1 MKISTILDHIDS
13 GLMALPE
20 FQRGYV
26 WSRNQIR
33 GLFDSLYRCHPVG
46 GLLVWVTE
54 SQSADYRGDVELA
67 PGMVNLL
74 LDGQQRITTVYSVAR
89 GKPPAFFDRD
99 PSVFRGLHF
108 HLEDEQF
115 SFYQPVKMRDD
126 PLWMDVTTVLKN
138 RHVEYLI
145 SLNLPPEHLGT
156 YLERANRVHQIL
168 DREIHT
174 DQITGND
181 KSLDTV
187 VEIFN
192 QVNSGGTTLSKGD
205 LALAKICADW
215 PQARETMKRAIGKW
229 ADGGYKFSLD
239 WLLRS
244 VNTVLTGEA
253 KFQHLHDRTA
263 AEVQDALTRA
273 ETAID
278 NILYLIDSRLGLD
291 HDRVLFGRFAIP
303 VMVRYYDQ
311 RGGLGSARDMDKLA
325 FWFAQAGM
333 WGRFS
338 GSTETT
344 IDRNLEIL
352 DAEDGPL
359 DALLDDLRLW
369 HGDLSV
375 APDHFKGWSRGARF
389 YPVLYMLTRKNEA
402 MDWGTGLPLKHGM
415 WGKMN
420 QLEMHH
426 IFPKSRLYR
435 HESEL
440 YPDGYRRAEVNALAN
455 FCFLTK
461 DTNLKISN
469 RKPHEYLPE
478 VEAKHPGALRSQW
491 IPEDP
496 ELWKIENYPAF
507 LEARRELLADAAN
520 LLLEG
525 LLRGDTRWLGRQAS
539 AEPTPP
545 SETVPGGIGT
555 KDEEAAVVFI
565 NDWVTELGLPSGEVE
580 YEYSSLPA
588 SRLAV
593 FDIAWP
599 DGLQPGLS
607 QPVAVL
613 LDEDHDTLSLAGAS
627 DFRCF
632 TSVEAFLRYT
642 RVEINPSGSEP
653 APISA

>member
-13 GLMALPE
+13 GLLALPE

-26 WSRNQIR
+26 WNRGQIR
-33 GLFDSLYRCHPVG
+33 ALFDSLYRRHPVG

-74 LDGQQRITTVYSVAR
+74 LDGQQRITTIYSVAR
-89 GKPPAFFDRD
+89 GKPPVFFDRE
-99 PSVFRGLHF
+99 PSIFQGLHF
-108 HLEDEQF
+108 HLEDQQF

-126 PLWMDVTTVLKN
+126 PLWLDVTTVLKN
-138 RHVEYLI
+138 QHVEYLI
-145 SLNLPPEHLGT
+145 GLNLPPGDLGK
-156 YLERANRVHQIL
+156 YLERASRIHQIL
-168 DREIHT
+168 DRDLHT

-181 KSLDTV
+181 KTLDMV

-192 QVNSGGTTLSKGD
+192 QVNSSGTTLSKGD
-205 LALAKICADW
+205 LALAKISADW
-215 PQARETMKRAIGKW
+215 PHARKAMKRAVGKW
-229 ADGGYKFSLD
+229 EAGGYKFKLD

-253 KFQHLHDRTA
+253 KFRHLHDKNA

-278 NILYLIDSRLGLD
+278 NILHLIDSQLGLD

-311 RGGLGSARDMDKLA
+311 RGGWHSASEKDKLA

-352 DAEDGPL
+352 DAEPEPL

-369 HGDLSV
+369 HGDLAV

-389 YPVLYMLTRKNEA
+389 YPVLYMLTRKHEA

-426 IFPKSRLYR
+426 IFPKSRLY
-435 HESEL
+435 
-440 YPDGYRRAEVNALAN
+440 PKGFRRPEVNALAN

-461 DTNLKISN
+461 NTNLKIGN
-469 RKPHEYLPE
+469 RLPEEYLPE
-478 VEAKHPGALRSQW
+478 VEASHPGALRSQW

-496 ELWKIENYPAF
+496 GLWKIDNYLQF
-507 LEARRELLADAAN
+507 LEARRDLLAAETN
-520 LLLEG
+520 RLLEG
-525 LLRGDTRWLGRQAS
+525 LLHGDSRWLAQKARS
-539 AEPTPP
+539 APP
-545 SETVPGGIGT
+545 PPPKAVPGGIDT
-555 KDEEAAVVFI
+555 KDEEAAITFI
-565 NDWVTELGLPSGEVE
+565 HDWVTEQGLPGGEVE
-580 YEYSSLPA
+580 YECSSPTGEP
-588 SRLAV
+588 LAV
-593 FDIAWP
+593 IDIAWP

-613 LDEDHDTLSLAGAS
+613 LDEDQATLSLAGS
-627 DFRCF
+627 SGFRCF
-632 TSVEAFLRYT
+632 TTVEAFLRYVT
-642 RVEINPSGSEP
+642 TEINPTGEGP
-653 APISA
+653 ATSTFD

>member
-26 WSRNQIR
+26 WNRGQIR
-33 GLFDSLYRCHPVG
+33 ALFDSLYRRHPVG
-46 GLLVWVTE
+46 GLRVWVTE
-54 SQSADYRGDVELA
+54 SHSAEYRGDVELA

-74 LDGQQRITTVYSVAR
+74 LDGQQRITTIYSVAR
-89 GKPPAFFDRD
+89 GKPPVFFDLD
-99 PSVFRGLHF
+99 SSIFRGLHF
-108 HLEDEQF
+108 HLQDEQF
-115 SFYQPVKMRDD
+115 SFYQPVKMKDD
-126 PLWMDVTTVLKN
+126 PLWLDVTTALKG
-138 RHVEYLI
+138 RYVKHLI
-145 SLNLPPEHLGT
+145 SLNLPPEHLGK
-156 YLERANRVHQIL
+156 YMERAGRIHQIL
-168 DREIHT
+168 DRELHT

-181 KSLDTV
+181 KPLDMV

-192 QVNSGGTTLSKGD
+192 QVNSSGTTLSKGD

-215 PQARETMKRAIGKW
+215 PQARESMKHAVAKW
-229 ADGGYKFSLD
+229 EDKGYKFSLD

-253 KFQHLHDRTA
+253 KFRHLHDKTG
-263 AEVQDALTRA
+263 AEVQDSLVRA
-273 ETAID
+273 EKAID
-278 NILYLIDSRLGLD
+278 NILNLIDTQLGLD

-303 VMVRYYDQ
+303 VMVRHYDQ
-311 RGGLGSARDMDKLA
+311 RSGWASARERDKLA

-338 GSTETT
+338 GSTETA
-344 IDRNLEIL
+344 IDRCLEIL
-352 DAEDGPL
+352 DTEAEPI

-369 HGDLSV
+369 HGDLAV
-375 APDHFKGWSRGARF
+375 EPDHFKGWSRGARF
-389 YPVLYMLTRKNEA
+389 YPLLYMLTRKNEA
-402 MDWGTGLPLKHGM
+402 KDWGTGLPLKLGM

-426 IFPKSRLYR
+426 IFPKSQ
-435 HESEL
+435 L
-440 YPDGYRRAEVNALAN
+440 YPYGYRKPEVNALAN

-461 DTNLKISN
+461 DTNLKIGN
-469 RKPHEYLPE
+469 RLPEEYLPE
-478 VEAKHPGALRSQW
+478 VEARHPGALRSQW

-507 LEARRELLADAAN
+507 LEARREMLADAAN
-520 LLLEG
+520 RLLQS
-525 LLRGDTRWLGRQAS
+525 LLHGDTRWLGQAP
-539 AEPTPP
+539 AEPPP
-545 SETVPGGIGT
+545 PPEVVPGGIET

-565 NDWVTELGLPSGEVE
+565 NDWVVDQGLPAGEVE
-580 YEYSSLPA
+580 YEYASSIGEP
-588 SRLAV
+588 LAV

-613 LDEDHDTLSLAGAS
+613 LDEDHETLSLAGAS

-632 TSVEAFLRYT
+632 TSVEAFLRYI
-642 RVEINPSGSEP
+642 RVEMVPSDF
-653 APISA
+653 